1 MKINKNYEIT
11 DNDIRYK
18 DKDVV
23 ATIKITAGDFKD
35 TVFNFGEINFAEE
48 ENPDGTYSIGFNYDI
63 IDEEHKALQ
72 GNSDFEALLG
82 EILNDLLRTSLE
94 EAEKRYKNEHR
105 KKDYEIGILWND
117 KDLKIK
123 WPIKKPILSNK
134 DSKNISFKEY
144 CKNFIF

>member
-48 ENPDGTYSIGFNYDI
+48 ENSDGTYSIGFNYDI

-105 KKDYEIGILWND
+105 KKDSETFIEWWGIH
-117 KDLKIK
+117 
-123 WPIKKPILSNK
+123 
-134 DSKNISFKEY
+134 
-144 CKNFIF
+144 